1 MIGRKPSNFLEGDDV
16 FGDVRLH
23 EADQLRQAIER
34 RDVLKA
40 ALAAADGVASMQS
53 SSSFQT
59 YQDALRVM
67 LQQRTSALLS
77 AREDREAAVLQGRCI
92 ELRTIIDLVS
102 QSQANRPLLA
112 IDLSRAEDRVREL
125 ERKINNQPP
134 GEKR

>member
-1 MIGRKPSNFLEGDDV
+1 MIGRPSNFLDDDV
-16 FGDVRLH
+16 FGDVRQH
-23 EADQLRQAIER
+23 EAEQLRQAIAQ
-34 RDVLKA
+34 RDMLKA

-59 YQDALRVM
+59 YQEALRTM

-77 AREDREAAVLQGRCI
+77 VREDREAAVLQGRCL
-92 ELRTIIDLVS
+92 ELRAILDLIT

-112 IDLSRAEDRVREL
+112 IDLSRAEDRIREL
-125 ERKINNQPP
+125 ERKTNNQPP